1 MIGRVNPAAVDIA
14 YCQDPLRRNGSQS
27 RGATTGESVDA
38 FAISSARENILN
50 RHKIRHVLRPVSYT
64 VPLPNILPTL
74 VFRQPRWCLE
84 GCISAA
90 SVMKITLS
98 EADRRFSASRT
109 TLWRLRR
116 NGLLAPPWLLADGRL
131 ETDPLERA

>member
-1 MIGRVNPAAVDIA
+1 
-14 YCQDPLRRNGSQS
+14 
-27 RGATTGESVDA
+27 
-38 FAISSARENILN
+38 
-50 RHKIRHVLRPVSYT
+50 
-64 VPLPNILPTL
+64 
-74 VFRQPRWCLE
+74 
-84 GCISAA
+84 
-90 SVMKITLS
+90 MKITLS